1 MPSPLSG
8 ILLPPAGTIYLGAR
22 VDPSGGTYNQANVA
36 VFESQ
41 IGRKLAL
48 DNHYHSWTAA
58 WPDAEEADD
67 LANQRIPVVAWNCGA
82 SDYDVATAGS
92 GGPNAA
98 AINAQID
105 ATAAAVKGF
114 GAPIMIRWFW
124 EMNLSSA
131 DQKRTA
137 CWDPA
142 HDLTVGSTQYFDPT
156 WYAAAFDYIVARFKA
171 DGAANA
177 IWVWCPSA
185 GGQPLTGYYPG
196 GSAVDWLS
204 FDNYALSATE
214 SLASTMQLPYSQL
227 TAIDNTKPILVAE
240 TATLP
245 ANQPAWL
252 SATNAALQGSFPNIK
267 GFMYFDAIGPRAN
280 WVLTTGS
287 GSGMQ
292 AFTTFGVTPYMSAP

>member
-1 MPSPLSG
+1 
-8 ILLPPAGTIYLGAR
+8 
-22 VDPSGGTYNQANVA
+22 
-36 VFESQ
+36 
-41 IGRKLAL
+41 
-48 DNHYHSWTAA
+48 
-58 WPDAEEADD
+58 
-67 LANQRIPVVAWNCGA
+67 
-82 SDYDVATAGS
+82 
-92 GGPNAA
+92 
-98 AINAQID
+98 
-105 ATAAAVKGF
+105 
-114 GAPIMIRWFW
+114 
-124 EMNLSSA
+124 
-131 DQKRTA
+131 
-137 CWDPA
+137 
-142 HDLTVGSTQYFDPT
+142 
-156 WYAAAFDYIVARFKA
+156 
-171 DGAANA
+171 
-177 IWVWCPSA
+177 
-185 GGQPLTGYYPG
+185 
-196 GSAVDWLS
+196 VDWLS